1 MPKEYIPGVEKGL
14 ESAKDN
20 GLLAGFPLID
30 FKATL
35 TDGDYHDVDSAVL
48 AFEIAARAAF
58 QRTARKGRAQAARA
72 DHEGRGR

>member
-14 ESAKDN
+14 NSAKDN

-35 TDGDYHDVDSAVL
+35 TDGKFHDVDSSDGVSGFILDAQPEYKSSVV
-48 AFEIAARAAF
+48 AAALHVP
-58 QRTARKGRAQAARA
+58 Q
-72 DHEGRGR
+72 